1 MDPVGVQFAP
11 IMSENHYDL
20 HGPLSSGYPFVQPN
34 LWTNREDRSYVPPH
48 QNNEHLLRSGNNVDN
63 NENIQNKMD
72 TREKEWENCS
82 KEDIKEC
89 DNTTSEQTTQKQS
102 QVASTLKWLTDN
114 YERAEGVCLPRC
126 VLYTHYLDFCKKVKF
141 TPAGAAT
148 FGKLIRQKFPKLTT
162 RRLGT
167 RGQSKYHYYGIG
179 IKETSI
185 YYHSVYAGKGLTRFS
200 GVKIKTE
207 GSNRKYSL
215 SSKTGTLL
223 PEFPDASNLILEEG
237 VDRDKLY
244 TFILMYRTHCQR
256 ILDTVISANFDEVQ
270 NFLLHFWQGMPE
282 HLLDILKAS
291 MIADIIGLCDS
302 ILYKV
307 MIDVLIPTTIQ
318 DLPESLA
325 AELKMFVKKLPYWIE
340 NALEDSP
347 EHLLN
352 KKIEVT
358 KGFIQSIKRQI
369 SFIQLAQTTRGV
381 LMNHDLANQMIEDIA
396 EINFLEICCQAGF
409 IEPHTTETFRE
420 SIQDFFDEFQ
430 NLLTKQA
437 PIEGYTEWLDTIIDT
452 CVLQAGKS
460 SKLTFRDKAAR
471 FLLQW
476 TVFSSLF
483 MRDMTLHSATSF
495 GSFHLI
501 RLMFDEYVF
510 LVMETQQQ
518 QSKDQVLQKNLKRI
532 MKNAE
537 EIKTQA
543 KHRTPSSKLQHS
555 PKNRKRKHSDE
566 QYESTDEADIRGQDE
581 HRHILPNNNN
591 YMPMA
596 GTAFSRPVPSSIR
609 DPCSLSFA
617 EESCRGNVTNPSLS
631 LSPLKHYTPFNSAS
645 FDRPTYLSQYGLNSY
660 NDIIGTG
667 SSLTATRMQ
676 PYTDSH
682 SQSFSHIPFSASMPQ
697 PPSAYWTS
705 DSRPHTYHDHYTP
718 YSYNKL
724 STPYETLNKGSFL
737 RGAAYQDVLNR
748 ATLESHRPYYRSH
761 HDYNQV
767 NGHLSV
773 NGYNSTFMDIAQPSP
788 QYGRQESLF
797 YQDDLYSGTIGTPF
811 STMTKPY
818 LTATF
823 R

>member
-48 QNNEHLLRSGNNVDN
+48 QNNEHLLRSGNNVDG

-82 KEDIKEC
+82 KDDIKEC
-89 DNTTSEQTTQKQS
+89 DNATSEQTTQKQS

-148 FGKLIRQKFPKLTT
+148 FGK
-162 RRLGT
+162 
-167 RGQSKYHYYGIG
+167 
-179 IKETSI
+179 
-185 YYHSVYAGKGLTRFS
+185 
-200 GVKIKTE
+200 
-207 GSNRKYSL
+207 
-215 SSKTGTLL
+215 
-223 PEFPDASNLILEEG
+223 
-237 VDRDKLY
+237 
-244 TFILMYRTHCQR
+244 
-256 ILDTVISANFDEVQ
+256 VQ

-340 NALEDSP
+340 IALEDSP

-409 IEPHTTETFRE
+409 IEPHSTETFRE

-495 GSFHLI
+495 
-501 RLMFDEYVF
+501 
-510 LVMETQQQ
+510 
-518 QSKDQVLQKNLKRI
+518 
-532 MKNAE
+532 E

-724 STPYETLNKGSFL
+724 TTPYETLNKGSFL